1 MADYLVT
8 DTELT
13 SIADALR
20 SVTGSSDSISFPS
33 GMTTAIRGCNKLYE
47 STKVTITLSDFIS
60 TDFSKLCAVVDAS
73 LEFYRYGTFEII
85 YNVEDG
91 GEISIGTPIAFH
103 TKEER
108 WMFTFIDKSGIWL
121 LVIPSS
127 NPSNYAVYVSHN
139 PIAPQ
144 GFRLMDSK
152 DFPFL
157 SFVVQTIVDARVAD

>member
-1 MADYLVT
+1 MADYLVI

-13 SIADALR
+13 SVADAIR

-33 GMTTAIRGCNKLYE
+33 GMATTIRGCNKLYE
-47 STKVTITLSDFIS
+47 TTKVTISLSDFIS
-60 TDFSKLCAVVDAS
+60 TGFSKLCARVDAS
-73 LEFYRYGTFEII
+73 LEFFRYDTFEII
-85 YNVEDG
+85 YGENND
-91 GEISIGTPIAFH
+91 EISIGTPIAFH

-127 NPSNYAVYVSHN
+127 NPSNYAVYVSDD

-157 SFVVQTIVDARVAD
+157 LFVVQTIVDARVAD

>member
-20 SVTGSSDSISFPS
+20 SVTGSSNSISFPN
-33 GMTTAIRGCNKLYE
+33 GMATTISGCNKLYE

-60 TDFSKLCAVVDAS
+60 TGFSKLCARVDAS

-85 YNVEDG
+85 YSGEND
-91 GEISIGTPIAFH
+91 GEISIGTPIAFL
-103 TKEER
+103 TKDER

-127 NPSNYAVYVSHN
+127 KPSDYAVYMSKD
-139 PIAPQ
+139 PISPQ
-144 GFRLMDSK
+144 AFRLMDSK
-152 DFPFL
+152 DFPFR
-157 SFVVQTIVDARVAD
+157 SFEVQTIVDARVAD